1 MIAWGQQLQG
11 LCGVRHLLRSIKQRP
26 PHGHIGINTN
36 GSLTS
41 LVTDTVVNITNN
53 AQTTFSASAQWYAW
67 IDFDGPSMNLQVRIS
82 TTSTKPAAAQIQ
94 STVNIYSL
102 MGQSTMYLGFGGG
115 TGGYYQTNSVYAW
128 EFILAGLESISFPF
142 FFS

>member
-1 MIAWGQQLQG
+1 MLGANNSRVSVEFDTYYDPLTNDP
-11 LCGVRHLLRSIKQRP
+11 LTD
-26 PHGHIGINTN
+26 HIGINTN

-82 TTSTKPAAAQIQ
+82 NITTKPAAADP
-94 STVNIYSL
+94 
-102 MGQSTMYLGFGGG
+102 
-115 TGGYYQTNSVYAW
+115 
-128 EFILAGLESISFPF
+128 EHC
-142 FFS
+142 